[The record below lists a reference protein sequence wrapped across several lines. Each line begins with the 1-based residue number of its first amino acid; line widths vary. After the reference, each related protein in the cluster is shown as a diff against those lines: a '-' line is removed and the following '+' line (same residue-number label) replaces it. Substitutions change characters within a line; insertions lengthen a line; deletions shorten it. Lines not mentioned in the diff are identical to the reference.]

1 MDPILIMLWAL
12 TLLVVAVVMSLVA
25 VVVVG
30 TVRALRKPYTPR
42 VRSTR
47 IMGSGRG

>member
-1 MDPILIMLWAL
+1 MDPMLIMLWAL
-12 TLLVVAVVMSLVA
+12 ALLVVVVVVSLSA

-47 IMGSGRG
+47 IMGGGRG